1 LRPGRRA
8 CRPRSRARRRGPRR
22 RRRSPRRTSAR
33 GVRRRVFRLAPPA
46 ANPHRVSTSDG
57 DTNPN
62 TCRRGSTARTDWRS
76 KRTRCRTRPAAP
88 RRIPVRCGG
97 RSGIRLLPQG
107 LAPFHDFCATTYD
120 RSSSVTAHAWS
131 DDGRP
136 TPTDLS
142 RSGSTPAKTP
152 TAEDRRRVHRPGC
165 RRRPAIPAEHARAIY
180 REGSGDHDL
189 DR

>member
-1 LRPGRRA
+1 MSPVSSRISVASGSPSVSTTKPRTSSGTASASQIASPNKRAGRAATCVPA
-8 CRPRSRARRRGPRR
+8 CSASCQPPPSVYIRR
-22 RRRSPRRTSAR
+22 RRES
-33 GVRRRVFRLAPPA
+33 
-46 ANPHRVSTSDG
+46 
-57 DTNPN
+57 
-62 TCRRGSTARTDWRS
+62 RTDWRS